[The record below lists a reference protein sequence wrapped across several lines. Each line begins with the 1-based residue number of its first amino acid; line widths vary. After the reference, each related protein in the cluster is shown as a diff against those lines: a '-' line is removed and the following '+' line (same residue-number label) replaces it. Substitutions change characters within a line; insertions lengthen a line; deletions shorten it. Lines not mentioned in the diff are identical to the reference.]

1 MSKRRADDMDMDD
14 SGLGKR
20 ARKPTAVGAE
30 YAAALA
36 AKKNAALARIE
47 AKKAKATTQPEIDDL
62 SALFDK
68 VKVADDEDKLAD
80 LMSGMKMGGRKKTRK
95 SKKTKKARKTRK
107 H

>member
-1 MSKRRADDMDMDD
+1 MSERRADAMDMDD
-14 SGLGKR
+14 SSIGKR

-36 AKKNAALARIE
+36 SKKNAALARIE

-68 VKVADDEDKLAD
+68 VKVADNEDKLAE
-80 LMSGMKMGGRKKTRK
+80 LMSGMTMGGRKRRTRK
-95 SKKTKKARKTRK
+95 KGKKARKTRK